1 MLASRQPALQPSC
14 VVLFGLLSDPWKAQV
29 PGLQPLA
36 ANIPSRSFV
45 CVNNLY
51 LCNQADQIFIIFII
65 ITAEIKPR
73 SSPPIQNVH
82 RWAQPS
88 LKLLVVLS
96 SNKKDLVF
104 LALAATSPK
113 SRTHCHHKLTHLH
126 KLLIKDEIV
135 KFKLRT
141 ANEIV
146 NA

>member
-1 MLASRQPALQPSC
+1 MLASRQPARQLSC
-14 VVLFGLLSDPWKAQV
+14 FVLVGLLSDLRKAQV

-73 SSPPIQNVH
+73 SSSPILNVH

-88 LKLLVVLS
+88 LQLLVMLS
-96 SNKKDLVF
+96 RNKKDVTFLTLV
-104 LALAATSPK
+104 ATSPR
-113 SRTHCHHKLTHLH
+113 S
-126 KLLIKDEIV
+126 
-135 KFKLRT
+135 
-141 ANEIV
+141 
-146 NA
+146 